1 MEKKTTKKE
10 GWMKCLV
17 KERSVFQLSP
27 LLLCHPTQRNMV
39 PLSVYHNTALLPNTH
54 NSVWAH
60 QKSQL
65 LISAGLVC
73 VHTTVAPYLQ
83 KYCMY
88 ELDTFES
95 FNVFVYIYVYVC
107 VCVCVY
113 GASLQIC
120 REHFYL
126 IYIFLLSFTLHLTG
140 KIKPLPPHTFSS
152 RHLINRYHHLVW
164 KGASNCVNKML
175 AKGQWWIEPCFW
187 SQNLC
192 LMSVRDSRRKSFL
205 LLLMVSVSDPVGN
218 AVNLE
223 HRGSVCIQ
231 QRSKQRK
238 NNSQW
243 VNNTFRFL
251 NHLLFKGINNST
263 TRSWLFPQ
271 KTGIVTNIDKS
282 SISRFT
288 GQYCFFFQNF

>member
-1 MEKKTTKKE
+1 MFTTT
-10 GWMKCLV
+10 L
-17 KERSVFQLSP
+17 RSCQTHTTP
-27 LLLCHPTQRNMV
+27 
-39 PLSVYHNTALLPNTH
+39 ALK
-54 NSVWAH
+54 SVWAH

-73 VHTTVAPYLQ
+73 VHTTVAPYLLP
-83 KYCMY
+83 
-88 ELDTFES
+88 EIH
-95 FNVFVYIYVYVC
+95 IY
-107 VCVCVY
+107 
-113 GASLQIC
+113 GESLQIC

-126 IYIFLLSFTLHLTG
+126 IYPFLLSFTLHLTG

-164 KGASNCVNKML
+164 KGASNCANKML
-175 AKGQWWIEPCFW
+175 AKGQWWIEPRFW

-192 LMSVRDSRRKSFL
+192 LMSVRDFSRKSFL
-205 LLLMVSVSDPVGN
+205 LLLMVSVSDPCGKCN
-218 AVNLE
+218 YLE
-223 HRGSVCIQ
+223 HRRSVCIQ

-243 VNNTFRFL
+243 VNNSFGFL
-251 NHLLFKGINNST
+251 NHLLFKGINIIFNL
-263 TRSWLFPQ
+263 SWLFPQ

-282 SISRFT
+282 SISHFT